1 LKRVYFILCCIQCS
15 KNEQSVCWRRC
26 LYVGGCCVCLS
37 RPTRE
42 ELDAIT
48 MNPIRTT
55 TDLQWLES
63 HVRTVCGG
71 QLPPLVGPYAIPHLV
86 SQLEG
91 MRKHFGY

>member
-1 LKRVYFILCCIQCS
+1 M
-15 KNEQSVCWRRC
+15 N
-26 LYVGGCCVCLS
+26 VGDAVIFVSGCGVCLS
-37 RPTRE
+37 RPSQE
-42 ELDAIT
+42 ELNAIT

-71 QLPPLVGPYAIPHLV
+71 QLPPLVGPYAIPYLV

-91 MRKHFGY
+91 MRSHFIDGFKG